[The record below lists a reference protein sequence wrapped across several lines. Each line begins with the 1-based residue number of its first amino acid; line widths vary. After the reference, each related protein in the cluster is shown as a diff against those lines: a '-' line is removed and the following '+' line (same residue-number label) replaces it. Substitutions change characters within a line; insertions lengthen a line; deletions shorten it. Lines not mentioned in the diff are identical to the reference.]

1 MQEKQSKHPLLKW
14 ILWKYVKIL
23 LIPSFILMVL
33 NITTLTDVEQN
44 LNKTISKTIDPN
56 SAKQTIE
63 NTSVLHTPFNT
74 VYEIMNQYIPIISL
88 GLFVL
93 TFMYAMS
100 FTTTLIYQKIKPD
113 SSYFDIK
120 LYKQD
125 VDKMTPVMFFILLTL
140 SIMTSK
146 M

>member
-23 LIPSFILMVL
+23 VIPLFPIILL
-33 NITTLTDVEQN
+33 NVNTLMSVIQN
-44 LNKTISKTIDPN
+44 FNKTLDPN
-56 SAKQTIE
+56 LAQQTSEKI
-63 NTSVLHTPFNT
+63 TVHHTPLNT
-74 VYEIMNQYIPIISL
+74 IVDTMNQYIPIISL
-88 GLFVL
+88 GLFIL
-93 TFMYAMS
+93 TFIYAMS
-100 FTTTLIYQKIKPD
+100 FTMTLLYQRLKPD
-113 SSYFDIK
+113 SRYFDIE

>member
-23 LIPSFILMVL
+23 VIPLFQIILL
-33 NITTLTDVEQN
+33 NVNTLMSVIQNFNETLDPSLAQPTTDNVTVN
-44 LNKTISKTIDPN
+44 
-56 SAKQTIE
+56 
-63 NTSVLHTPFNT
+63 HTPLKNIVDT
-74 VYEIMNQYIPIISL
+74 MNQYIPIISL

-93 TFMYAMS
+93 AFMYAMS
-100 FTTTLIYQKIKPD
+100 FTTTLLYQRIKLD
-113 SSYFDIK
+113 SRYFDIE

>member
-23 LIPSFILMVL
+23 VIPLFPIILLNVNTLMSVIQNFNKTL
-33 NITTLTDVEQN
+33 DPSLAQPTTDNITVN
-44 LNKTISKTIDPN
+44 
-56 SAKQTIE
+56 QTP
-63 NTSVLHTPFNT
+63 LHTIVDT
-74 VYEIMNQYIPIISL
+74 MNQYIPIISL

-100 FTTTLIYQKIKPD
+100 FTMTLLYQRLKPD
-113 SSYFDIK
+113 SRYFDIE

>member
-23 LIPSFILMVL
+23 VIPLFPIILL
-33 NITTLTDVEQN
+33 NVNTLMSVIQKFNETLDPN
-44 LNKTISKTIDPN
+44 LAQQTSENIAVHHTSLKTIVDT
-56 SAKQTIE
+56 
-63 NTSVLHTPFNT
+63 
-74 VYEIMNQYIPIISL
+74 MNQYIPIISL

-93 TFMYAMS
+93 AFMYAMS
-100 FTTTLIYQKIKPD
+100 FTTTLIYQRIKPD
-113 SSYFDIK
+113 SCYFDIE

-146 M
+146 V

>member
-23 LIPSFILMVL
+23 VIPLFTIILLNVNTLMSVIQNFNETL
-33 NITTLTDVEQN
+33 DPNLAQQTSENITVHHKP
-44 LNKTISKTIDPN
+44 LNTIVDT
-56 SAKQTIE
+56 
-63 NTSVLHTPFNT
+63 
-74 VYEIMNQYIPIISL
+74 MNQYIPIISL
-88 GLFVL
+88 GLFIL

-100 FTTTLIYQKIKPD
+100 FTMTLLYQRLKPD
-113 SSYFDIK
+113 SRYFDIE

>member
-23 LIPSFILMVL
+23 VIPLFPIILL
-33 NITTLTDVEQN
+33 NVNTLMSVIQNFNETLEPSLAQPTTDNVTVNHTPL
-44 LNKTISKTIDPN
+44 KTIVDT
-56 SAKQTIE
+56 
-63 NTSVLHTPFNT
+63 
-74 VYEIMNQYIPIISL
+74 MNQYIPIISL

-93 TFMYAMS
+93 AFMYAMS
-100 FTTTLIYQKIKPD
+100 FITTLLYQRIKPD
-113 SSYFDIK
+113 SRYFDIE
-120 LYKQD
+120 LYKKD

>member
-23 LIPSFILMVL
+23 VIPLFPIIVL
-33 NITTLTDVEQN
+33 NIDTLMFVIQN
-44 LNKTISKTIDPN
+44 FNQIIDPSLAQPTIDN
-56 SAKQTIE
+56 VTV
-63 NTSVLHTPFNT
+63 NHTPLNT
-74 VYEIMNQYIPIISL
+74 IIDTMNQYIPIISL

-100 FTTTLIYQKIKPD
+100 FTTTLFYQRIKPD
-113 SSYFDIK
+113 SRYFDIE

-125 VDKMTPVMFFILLTL
+125 VEKMTPVMFFILLTL
-140 SIMTSK
+140 SIMYSK

>member
-23 LIPSFILMVL
+23 VIPLFPIILL
-33 NITTLTDVEQN
+33 NVNTLMSVIQN
-44 LNKTISKTIDPN
+44 FNETLDPN
-56 SAKQTIE
+56 LAQQTSEKI
-63 NTSVLHTPFNT
+63 TVHHTPLNT
-74 VYEIMNQYIPIISL
+74 IVDTMNQYIPIISL

-93 TFMYAMS
+93 TFIYAMS
-100 FTTTLIYQKIKPD
+100 FTMTLLYQRLKPD
-113 SSYFDIK
+113 SRYFDIE

>member
-14 ILWKYVKIL
+14 ILWKYVKIIVIPLFPIIL
-23 LIPSFILMVL
+23 LNVNTLMSVIQNFNETLDPSLAQP
-33 NITTLTDVEQN
+33 TTDNVTVN
-44 LNKTISKTIDPN
+44 
-56 SAKQTIE
+56 
-63 NTSVLHTPFNT
+63 HTPLNT
-74 VYEIMNQYIPIISL
+74 IVDTLNQYIPIISL

-100 FTTTLIYQKIKPD
+100 FTMTLLYQRLKPD
-113 SSYFDIK
+113 SRYFDIE

>member
-23 LIPSFILMVL
+23 LIPLFPITLLNVNTLMSVIQNFNEILDPSLTQPTTDNVTVNYTPL
-33 NITTLTDVEQN
+33 N
-44 LNKTISKTIDPN
+44 TIVDT
-56 SAKQTIE
+56 
-63 NTSVLHTPFNT
+63 
-74 VYEIMNQYIPIISL
+74 MNQYIPIISL

-100 FTTTLIYQKIKPD
+100 FTITLLYQILKPD
-113 SSYFDIK
+113 SRYFDIE

-140 SIMTSK
+140 SIMYSK

>member
-14 ILWKYVKIL
+14 VLWKYVKIL
-23 LIPSFILMVL
+23 VIPIFPIILLNVNTLMSVIQNFNETL
-33 NITTLTDVEQN
+33 DPSLAQPTTDNITIN
-44 LNKTISKTIDPN
+44 
-56 SAKQTIE
+56 
-63 NTSVLHTPFNT
+63 HTPLNT
-74 VYEIMNQYIPIISL
+74 IVNTMNQYIPIISL

-100 FTTTLIYQKIKPD
+100 FTTTLLYQRIKPD
-113 SSYFDIK
+113 SRYFDIE

-125 VDKMTPVMFFILLTL
+125 VDKMTPLIFFILLTL

>member
-23 LIPSFILMVL
+23 VIPLFPIILL
-33 NITTLTDVEQN
+33 NVNTLMSVIQNFNETLDPSLAQPTTDNVTVN
-44 LNKTISKTIDPN
+44 
-56 SAKQTIE
+56 QTP
-63 NTSVLHTPFNT
+63 LHTIVDT
-74 VYEIMNQYIPIISL
+74 MNQYIPIISL

-100 FTTTLIYQKIKPD
+100 FTMTLLYQRLKPD
-113 SSYFDIK
+113 SRYFDIE

>member
-23 LIPSFILMVL
+23 LIPLFPITLLNVNTLMSVIQNFNEILDPSLTQPTTDNVTVNYTPL
-33 NITTLTDVEQN
+33 N
-44 LNKTISKTIDPN
+44 TIVDT
-56 SAKQTIE
+56 
-63 NTSVLHTPFNT
+63 
-74 VYEIMNQYIPIISL
+74 MNQYIPIISL

-100 FTTTLIYQKIKPD
+100 FTMTLLYQRLKPD
-113 SSYFDIK
+113 SRYFDIE

-140 SIMTSK
+140 SIMYSK

>member
-23 LIPSFILMVL
+23 VIPLFQIILL
-33 NITTLTDVEQN
+33 NVNTLMSVIQNFNETLDPSLAQPTTDNVTVN
-44 LNKTISKTIDPN
+44 
-56 SAKQTIE
+56 
-63 NTSVLHTPFNT
+63 HTPLKNIVDT
-74 VYEIMNQYIPIISL
+74 MNQYIPIISL

-93 TFMYAMS
+93 AFMYAMS
-100 FTTTLIYQKIKPD
+100 FTTTLLYQRIKPD
-113 SSYFDIK
+113 SRYFDIE

>member
-23 LIPSFILMVL
+23 VIHLFPIILLNVNTLMSVIQNFNEILDPSLAKSTTD
-33 NITTLTDVEQN
+33 NITVN
-44 LNKTISKTIDPN
+44 
-56 SAKQTIE
+56 
-63 NTSVLHTPFNT
+63 HTPLNT
-74 VYEIMNQYIPIISL
+74 IVDTINQYIPIISL

-93 TFMYAMS
+93 AFMYAMS
-100 FTTTLIYQKIKPD
+100 FTMTLLYQRLKPD
-113 SSYFDIK
+113 SRYFDIE

-140 SIMTSK
+140 SIMYSK

>member
-1 MQEKQSKHPLLKW
+1 MKEKQSKHPLLKW

-23 LIPSFILMVL
+23 VIPLFPIILLNVNTLMSVIQNFNEIL
-33 NITTLTDVEQN
+33 DPNLAQKTSENITVH
-44 LNKTISKTIDPN
+44 
-56 SAKQTIE
+56 
-63 NTSVLHTPFNT
+63 HTPLNT
-74 VYEIMNQYIPIISL
+74 IVDTMNQYIPIISL

-93 TFMYAMS
+93 AFMYAMS
-100 FTTTLIYQKIKPD
+100 FTTTLLYQRLKPD
-113 SSYFDIK
+113 SRYFDIE

-140 SIMTSK
+140 SIMYSK

>member
-23 LIPSFILMVL
+23 VIPLFQIILL
-33 NITTLTDVEQN
+33 NVNTLMSVIQNFNETLDPSLAQPTTDNVTVN
-44 LNKTISKTIDPN
+44 
-56 SAKQTIE
+56 
-63 NTSVLHTPFNT
+63 HTPLKNIVDT
-74 VYEIMNQYIPIISL
+74 MNQYIPIISL

-93 TFMYAMS
+93 AFMYAMS
-100 FTTTLIYQKIKPD
+100 FTTTLLYQRIKPD
-113 SSYFDIK
+113 SRYFYIE

-140 SIMTSK
+140 SIMYSK

>member
-23 LIPSFILMVL
+23 VIPLFPIILLNVNTLMSVIQNFNETL
-33 NITTLTDVEQN
+33 DPNLAQQTSENITVN
-44 LNKTISKTIDPN
+44 
-56 SAKQTIE
+56 
-63 NTSVLHTPFNT
+63 HTPLNT
-74 VYEIMNQYIPIISL
+74 IFDTMNQYIPIISL

-100 FTTTLIYQKIKPD
+100 FTMTLLYQRLKPD
-113 SSYFDIK
+113 SRYFNIE

>member
-23 LIPSFILMVL
+23 VIPLFPIILL
-33 NITTLTDVEQN
+33 NVNTLMSVIQNFNEILDPSLAQPTTDNVTVN
-44 LNKTISKTIDPN
+44 
-56 SAKQTIE
+56 
-63 NTSVLHTPFNT
+63 HTPLNT
-74 VYEIMNQYIPIISL
+74 IVDTMNQYIPIISL

-100 FTTTLIYQKIKPD
+100 FTMTLLYQRLKPD
-113 SSYFDIK
+113 SRYFDIE

>member
-1 MQEKQSKHPLLKW
+1 MQEKQSKHPILKW

-23 LIPSFILMVL
+23 VIPIFPIILLNVNTLMSVIQNFNETLDQSLAQPTTNNVMV
-33 NITTLTDVEQN
+33 N
-44 LNKTISKTIDPN
+44 
-56 SAKQTIE
+56 
-63 NTSVLHTPFNT
+63 HTPLNT
-74 VYEIMNQYIPIISL
+74 IVDTLNQYIPIISL

-100 FTTTLIYQKIKPD
+100 FTTTLIYQRIKPD
-113 SSYFDIK
+113 SRYFYIE

>member
-1 MQEKQSKHPLLKW
+1 MQEKQSKHPILKW

-23 LIPSFILMVL
+23 VIPICPIILLNVNTLMSVIQNFNETLDPSLAQPTTNNVMV
-33 NITTLTDVEQN
+33 N
-44 LNKTISKTIDPN
+44 
-56 SAKQTIE
+56 
-63 NTSVLHTPFNT
+63 HTPLNT
-74 VYEIMNQYIPIISL
+74 IVDTLNQYIPIISL

-100 FTTTLIYQKIKPD
+100 FTTTLIYQRIKPD
-113 SSYFDIK
+113 SRYFYIE

-140 SIMTSK
+140 SIMYSK

>member
-23 LIPSFILMVL
+23 VIPLFPIILL
-33 NITTLTDVEQN
+33 NVNTLMSVIQNFNEILDPILAQPTTDNVTVN
-44 LNKTISKTIDPN
+44 
-56 SAKQTIE
+56 
-63 NTSVLHTPFNT
+63 HTPLNT
-74 VYEIMNQYIPIISL
+74 IVDTMNQYIPIISL

-100 FTTTLIYQKIKPD
+100 FTMTLLYQRLKPD
-113 SSYFDIK
+113 SRYFDIE
-120 LYKQD
+120 LYKQN

>member
-23 LIPSFILMVL
+23 VIPLFPIILL
-33 NITTLTDVEQN
+33 NVNTLMSVIQNFNETLEPSLAQPTTDNVTVNHTPL
-44 LNKTISKTIDPN
+44 KTIVDT
-56 SAKQTIE
+56 
-63 NTSVLHTPFNT
+63 
-74 VYEIMNQYIPIISL
+74 MNQYIPIISL
-88 GLFVL
+88 GLFIL
-93 TFMYAMS
+93 AFMYAMS
-100 FTTTLIYQKIKPD
+100 FITTLLYQRIKPD
-113 SSYFDIK
+113 SRYFDIE
-120 LYKQD
+120 LYKKD

>member
-1 MQEKQSKHPLLKW
+1 MKEKQSKHPLLKW

-23 LIPSFILMVL
+23 VIPLFPIILLNVNTLMSVIQNFNETL
-33 NITTLTDVEQN
+33 DPNLAQQTSENITVH
-44 LNKTISKTIDPN
+44 
-56 SAKQTIE
+56 
-63 NTSVLHTPFNT
+63 HTPLNT
-74 VYEIMNQYIPIISL
+74 IVDTMNQYIPIISL

-100 FTTTLIYQKIKPD
+100 FTMTLLYQRLKPD
-113 SSYFDIK
+113 SRYFDIE

-125 VDKMTPVMFFILLTL
+125 VDKMTPVIFFILLTL